1 MLMPEHKKYY
11 LEDLGT
17 QSSYHVWLV
26 DGEKIRKELNE
37 NFVEYDSHYHLPF
50 IPKDEF
56 WIDSETVPS
65 ERKYF
70 IEHLLKE
77 TEYIES
83 GLSPDEAT
91 RKADLFEKKERMHS
105 KRVRRILDTLSHK
118 ELVEKIHKEKLNTYS
133 SNVAVWLV
141 DGTLVRDTCY
151 VEYSEGGH
159 DLVYS
164 FIPHKEIWI
173 EEILSP
179 IERESIVLH
188 ELHERYL
195 MGHDGKDY
203 PHAHHGA
210 TIVEDYYRDHPTE
223 RPARIKEEIAKNDS
237 LS

>member
-17 QSSYHVWLV
+17 HDSYHVWLV
-26 DGEKIRKELNE
+26 NGEKIRKELNE

-118 ELVEKIHKEKLNTYS
+118 ELVEKIHKEKLKKATSHRRFCYS
-133 SNVAVWLV
+133 YQRQRKRS
-141 DGTLVRDTCY
+141 
-151 VEYSEGGH
+151 
-159 DLVYS
+159 
-164 FIPHKEIWI
+164 KE
-173 EEILSP
+173 LFS
-179 IERESIVLH
+179 SV
-188 ELHERYL
+188 
-195 MGHDGKDY
+195 
-203 PHAHHGA
+203 HGSVNGLRA
-210 TIVEDYYRDHPTE
+210 G
-223 RPARIKEEIAKNDS
+223 PARFRD
-237 LS
+237 